1 MLRGLVTIF
10 WTLSWPVVAFFC
22 VGFALMGD
30 PVEGAYEQR
39 KIYGRALLLVAAVIY
54 LLGYWLIFRKRAR

>member
-1 MLRGLVTIF
+1 MLRILVTIC
-10 WTLSWPVVAFFC
+10 WTIFWPVIAFFG

-39 KIYGRALLLVAAVIY
+39 KIYGRALLLVATVIY
-54 LLGYWLIFRKRAR
+54 MLGYWLIFRKRAR